1 MELLRLR
8 VDSGPE
14 PLDPGRL
21 KPVCGPSRSRSS
33 EISLVKGTRGSSQ
46 NQEDL
51 LKSNQIHRETSSRSR
66 LLSGGMMG
74 NVVLP

>member
-1 MELLRLR
+1 MELLWLR

-14 PLDPGRL
+14 RLDPGRL
-21 KPVCGPSRSRSS
+21 KPVCGPSRSHSS

-51 LKSNQIHRETSSRSR
+51 LKPNQTHGEPGALGKPPAGPGSS
-66 LLSGGMMG
+66 LEA
-74 NVVLP
+74 